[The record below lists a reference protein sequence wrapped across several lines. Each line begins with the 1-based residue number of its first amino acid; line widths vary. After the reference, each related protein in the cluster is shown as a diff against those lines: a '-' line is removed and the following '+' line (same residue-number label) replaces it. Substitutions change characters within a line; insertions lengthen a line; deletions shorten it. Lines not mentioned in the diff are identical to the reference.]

1 LLFGTVV
8 LYRGSQCVCI
18 TQSCSNNIMHHDL
31 HESAAAE
38 NNVMSFGENWLNIK
52 TKRTEKKSNDEEL
65 ENKIRK
71 IEDGSLNAYV

>member
-1 LLFGTVV
+1 MCV
-8 LYRGSQCVCI
+8 LRSLAVH
-18 TQSCSNNIMHHDL
+18 NNIMHYDL

-38 NNVMSFGENWLNIK
+38 NNVMSFGENWLNMK
-52 TKRTEKKSNDEEL
+52 TKWTEKKSNDEEL